1 MKIKK
6 LNESMLPSQATLD
19 DCLDDYRQNAFG
31 FAGVEDYV
39 DTNYPTH
46 PQEFKAT
53 VCDYLKNHKNESLD
67 EAWQEGDQVTIKWNE
82 PNFKP
87 YAYATCEYQGKTED
101 GKHKFKSTTY
111 GWDFIVDLENKKI
124 KTPHDKE
131 YDLWD
136 ESGWT
141 KDVVEEDIE
150 TSTEWEYTDKDG
162 NKGRIR
168 QLDDEGNPKSLT
180 RDQAKEIAKFR
191 GHEDDELNPINE
203 SKSIKEDVEVIYQK
217 GNKKIIKD
225 GYGYA
230 IDDGINA
237 NRFYVTDDDKP
248 KFDDGCNS
256 KFWLDKVNSL
266 IKAGKLTS
274 RKNESKSIKE
284 SSYKKGDR
292 VELDNGM
299 TGTVTKDFDWK
310 NEDQVSVEID
320 GTGEM
325 RYPRSEMLKDLNE
338 SKSIQKWAIFADDR
352 FQMHVNG
359 TEDMAKEAIAD
370 MQKADEEDKALFAAH
385 GLDMPVYRYELVKYV
400 QSDNPEISGIFKVDE
415 NFKIH
420 QSNGDS
426 TNLSVLTDESKSIR
440 EDIGY
445 NPEYHSYIEEVA
457 QRIDAGEYDDT
468 YEVCE
473 YVAKKFNKDINTV
486 RDDINELIKDS
497 KSIKESVN
505 DLMIYLFPELTDED
519 LEMAKGYG
527 LKYLGKNRGADGNED
542 NWVLRGAESSLRMFA
557 DKYLGYELHPDYLYD
572 EEEFAGDIINE
583 SLMGLELDKD
593 DILDWLAEHEQAW
606 ADAER
611 YFGDSS
617 MEFAMTSDADS
628 PLEEV
633 SVKDLVE
640 WIADHKQLYDDFH
653 RFFYED
659 NLDEEFLN
667 FDFNRNP
674 DDDVD
679 GIIQ

>member
-39 DTNYPTH
+39 DTNYPMH
-46 PQEFKAT
+46 PQEFKAAI
-53 VCDYLKNHKNESLD
+53 CDYLKNHKNESLQ
-67 EAWQEGDQVTIKWNE
+67 EAWQVGDQVTIKWNE
-82 PNFKP
+82 PNFEP

-141 KDVVEEDIE
+141 EGVVEEYIE
-150 TSTEWEYTDKDG
+150 T
-162 NKGRIR
+162 
-168 QLDDEGNPKSLT
+168 P
-180 RDQAKEIAKFR
+180 
-191 GHEDDELNPINE
+191 
-203 SKSIKEDVEVIYQK
+203 
-217 GNKKIIKD
+217 
-225 GYGYA
+225 
-230 IDDGINA
+230 
-237 NRFYVTDDDKP
+237 
-248 KFDDGCNS
+248 
-256 KFWLDKVNSL
+256 
-266 IKAGKLTS
+266 
-274 RKNESKSIKE
+274 ESKSIKE
-284 SSYKKGDR
+284 S
-292 VELDNGM
+292 VEKRDVFCTDCDTITTQTYRGSF
-299 TGTVTKDFDWK
+299 KDGIRTLGRYTCDK
-310 NEDQVSVEID
+310 CGCENEDE
-320 GTGEM
+320 
-325 RYPRSEMLKDLNE
+325 PL
-338 SKSIQKWAIFADDR
+338 
-352 FQMHVNG
+352 
-359 TEDMAKEAIAD
+359 TE
-370 MQKADEEDKALFAAH
+370 
-385 GLDMPVYRYELVKYV
+385 
-400 QSDNPEISGIFKVDE
+400 
-415 NFKIH
+415 
-420 QSNGDS
+420 
-426 TNLSVLTDESKSIR
+426 
-440 EDIGY
+440 
-445 NPEYHSYIEEVA
+445 
-457 QRIDAGEYDDT
+457 
-468 YEVCE
+468 
-473 YVAKKFNKDINTV
+473 
-486 RDDINELIKDS
+486 S
-497 KSIKESVN
+497 KSIKESA
-505 DLMIYLFPELTDED
+505 DTMIYLFPELTDED

-527 LKYLGKNRGADGNED
+527 LTYLGKNHGADGSED
-542 NWVLRGAESSLRMFA
+542 NWVLRGAESLLRMFA

-572 EEEFAGDIINE
+572 EEDFAGDIINE
-583 SLMGLELDKD
+583 SLIGLELDKD

-611 YFGDSS
+611 HFGDSP

-667 FDFNRNP
+667 FDFNQNP

>member
-39 DTNYPTH
+39 DTNYPMH
-46 PQEFKAT
+46 SQEFKAA
-53 VCDYLKNHKNESLD
+53 VCDYLKNHKNESLQ
-67 EAWQEGDQVTIKWNE
+67 EAWQVGDHVTIKWNE
-82 PNFKP
+82 PNFEP

-141 KDVVEEDIE
+141 KNAVEEDIE
-150 TSTEWEYTDKDG
+150 TSKYIKEA
-162 NKGRIR
+162 
-168 QLDDEGNPKSLT
+168 SLT
-180 RDQAKEIAKFR
+180 SSPLSTAGPIPYAVKLLYQMDKFVIDAYDNE
-191 GHEDDELNPINE
+191 GWLMNGVPDGEFEETTPDEAMQNYNEHMWLIEDD
-203 SKSIKEDVEVIYQK
+203 
-217 GNKKIIKD
+217 
-225 GYGYA
+225 
-230 IDDGINA
+230 
-237 NRFYVTDDDKP
+237 
-248 KFDDGCNS
+248 
-256 KFWLDKVNSL
+256 
-266 IKAGKLTS
+266 
-274 RKNESKSIKE
+274 
-284 SSYKKGDR
+284 
-292 VELDNGM
+292 
-299 TGTVTKDFDWK
+299 
-310 NEDQVSVEID
+310 
-320 GTGEM
+320 
-325 RYPRSEMLKDLNE
+325 
-338 SKSIQKWAIFADDR
+338 
-352 FQMHVNG
+352 
-359 TEDMAKEAIAD
+359 
-370 MQKADEEDKALFAAH
+370 
-385 GLDMPVYRYELVKYV
+385 
-400 QSDNPEISGIFKVDE
+400 DNPGEINWDDFNDFIDTFSNVTESGDYDQEERNRIIDE
-415 NFKIH
+415 ADTFVREYAKYSDDNDEK
-420 QSNGDS
+420 
-426 TNLSVLTDESKSIR
+426 LSKMLDESKSIR
-440 EDIGY
+440 EDI
-445 NPEYHSYIEEVA
+445 NDS
-457 QRIDAGEYDDT
+457 
-468 YEVCE
+468 YEVHTF
-473 YVAKKFNKDINTV
+473 KRDINLASDADEIQQLIYKLSDGV
-486 RDDINELIKDS
+486 AEDNAQQAFNENENNDLKTLKDAIITAIDVYLEDNEWLGES
-497 KSIKESVN
+497 KSINEDATNPTYSWMIVKMGEDGIHYYYNASKNTFTSDIDEGTRYVEREVINDDFKEVSKNNDNCYMRKILDMPDWEPLKESAN
-505 DLMIYLFPELTDED
+505 SMIYLFPELTDED

-527 LKYLGKNRGADGNED
+527 LKYLGKNHGADGSED

-572 EEEFAGDIINE
+572 EEDFAGDIINE

-611 YFGDSS
+611 HFNG
-617 MEFAMTSDADS
+617 EVVENDADS
-628 PLEEV
+628 PLLKL

-667 FDFNRNP
+667 FDFNQNP